1 MAKSIALWIIF
12 TYLITTA
19 LKVYGR
25 FNLLIT
31 EDEVKRLMGLQ
42 GALVYV
48 RDGSVNQ
55 EALRFIV
62 PVPSNINRLYLTWST
77 EDLVFYSMQ
86 LESENTQ
93 ILHKPRV
100 NISLNGQVPQKPS
113 VFRVDTQCTGYH
125 EGNAKFLIQIN
136 VTFPSSK
143 NITTLNLK
151 RTKSCFREVMLPSAI
166 PGSGL
171 NVSSPVAIKTS
182 LNVIT
187 SSSIFYIG
195 IGCLF
200 GLVILVTLIGGL
212 LHFLSVKTEDPATGS
227 DASSTGLL
235 AHSVGGTMYN
245 KPGVGQQQRIDY
257 ISLQPEMTVIS
268 ETEALKA
275 KLQDIAIEKCRITFG
290 DILLEGTFGR
300 VYHGTLAPCPGS
312 ETESQSQTCE
322 KEVLIKTIADHGSE
336 KQKEML
342 LSDSCLLQ
350 GLSHK
355 NLLPILH
362 VALDGIPVVL
372 FPFLKL
378 GNLKKFLRDGRIGPG
393 DKHQAISTKDL
404 VHLAIQITH
413 GMMYLG
419 KRKVIHRDL
428 ATRNCVIDENY
439 NLKITDNALSRDIFP
454 SDYHCLGDNENRP
467 VKWMAVESLV
477 DRQFTTASDV
487 WSFGVL
493 LWELVTFGQTPYM
506 DLDPF
511 EMVNYLRSGYRMS
524 QPHNCPDEL
533 FSLMACCWAL
543 MPQDR
548 PKFSQLCAALTDFH
562 RALGIYI

>member
-1 MAKSIALWIIF
+1 MSIAISFRVTL
-12 TYLITTA
+12 
-19 LKVYGR
+19 
-25 FNLLIT
+25 
-31 EDEVKRLMGLQ
+31 GLH

-48 RDGSVNQ
+48 RDDWVNQ
-55 EALRFIV
+55 AAVRYVV
-62 PVPSNINRLYLTWST
+62 PVPRDINRLYLTWST
-77 EDLVFYSMQ
+77 EDTIFYSMD
-86 LESENTQ
+86 LVSENTR
-93 ILHKPRV
+93 ILYTPRT
-100 NISLNGQVPQKPS
+100 NISMDGQVPKELS
-113 VFRVDTQCTGYH
+113 VFRIDVRCTGKA
-125 EGNAKFLIQIN
+125 EGDVEFRIQIN
-136 VTFPSSK
+136 VSIFSTR
-143 NITTLNLK
+143 NITTLNLR
-151 RTKSCFREVMLPSAI
+151 RTKACYSKCGHQIISDTTEILCSRPEYPVVLGRI
-166 PGSGL
+166 PQADNNQNAS
-171 NVSSPVAIKTS
+171 IHHH
-182 LNVIT
+182 

-200 GLVILVTLIGGL
+200 GLIILVTLVGGL
-212 LHFLSVKTEDPATGS
+212 LRFLSVKTEDPVNGS

-235 AHSVGGTMYN
+235 AHTMANSMYN
-245 KPGVGQQQRIDY
+245 KPANGQHQRIDF
-257 ISLQPEMTVIS
+257 ISLHPEITIMSDT
-268 ETEALKA
+268 ETLKA
-275 KLQDIAIEKCRITFG
+275 KLQDIGIEKCRITFG

-300 VYHGTLAPCPGS
+300 VYQGTLAPCPGS

-336 KQKEML
+336 KQKEIL
-342 LSDSCLLQ
+342 LNDSCLLQ

-355 NLLPILH
+355 NLLPIMH
-362 VALDGIPVVL
+362 VALEGIPIVL

-378 GNLKKFLRDGRIGPG
+378 GNLKKFLKDGRIGPG
-393 DKHQAISTKDL
+393 DKHQAVSTKDL
-404 VHLAIQITH
+404 VHLAIQVTH

-419 KRKVIHRDL
+419 KRKVVHKDL

-477 DRQFTTASDV
+477 DRQFTSASDV
-487 WSFGVL
+487 WAFGVL
-493 LWELVTFGQTPYM
+493 LWELVTFGHTPYM